1 MLWGIRSWQ
10 LPATPAF
17 IEKAPAVCFSD
28 MPFGGELMKRLIL
41 ISFALLFVAGFA
53 VADEGMWL
61 FNIPPTAQLKAKYGF
76 DLTNSWLRR
85 TQLSSVRFN
94 NGGSGSFVSPDGLTF
109 TNHHVGSECI
119 QQLSTGGKDYLK
131 TGFYART
138 QSEEAKCPDLELD
151 LLENIEDVTA
161 KVNAN
166 VKPGMSVADQG
177 QAQRAAM
184 SAIEQQ
190 CATETKLRCDVI
202 TLYSGAM
209 YNLYQYKKYTDVRL
223 VFAPEFDAAFFGGDP
238 DNFEY
243 PRYDLDVCFFR
254 VYENDKPARLDNY
267 LKWSSAGIKDG
278 ELIFI
283 SGNPGSTSRLDTM
296 AQLEFLRD
304 TGYPLVLERL
314 ARRDEVLKKFSGESA
329 ENDKIAHEDLFSAEN
344 SLKAIR
350 GYEFGLKDKDLMDK
364 KAEEEKSLREALA
377 SNAAEKNEFGDPWP
391 EIAKAMDTEKQIY
404 LPLTFFE
411 RRGGFSGELAAYA
424 RILVRAAEEKPKPNG
439 ERLREYRDSALAS
452 LEQDLFS
459 TAPIYKSLERVEL
472 ADSLGEM
479 KDKMP
484 NDPLV
489 NRVLDGKTPV
499 ALAQYLIDNT
509 KLEDVSV
516 RKQLYEGGK
525 AVDASTDPMVKLM
538 LEIEPESRAVRKQY
552 DDEIDAVVRQ
562 DGAAIAKIRFAKEGT
577 STYPDATFTL
587 RLSYGVMRGYT
598 ENGEGTTPKGT
609 KLRYFTTFAGAF
621 QHAADH
627 GNTYPYKLPDRWTN
641 AKSKIKLNTPLNA
654 VETADIIGGN
664 SGSPVLNRAGEL
676 VGIIFDGNIQSL
688 PWDFVYNDTIGRS
701 IQVDARGI
709 LEALRDIYGA
719 NSLADELTGK
729 KRPVLSEQSRAN
741 GSKLKKSPAP
751 AY

>member
-1 MLWGIRSWQ
+1 MRR
-10 LPATPAF
+10 P
-17 IEKAPAVCFSD
+17 
-28 MPFGGELMKRLIL
+28 IL
-41 ISFALLFVAGFA
+41 IFIFVALLSLAA
-53 VADEGMWL
+53 IAAADEGMWL
-61 FNIPPTAQLKAKYGF
+61 FNVPPTAQLKSKYGF
-76 DLTNSWLRR
+76 DLTKAWLQH

-131 TGFYART
+131 TGFYAKT
-138 QSEEAKCPDLELD
+138 QAEEAKCPDLELNV
-151 LLENIEDVTA
+151 LEDIEDVTA
-161 KVNAN
+161 KVNAG

-184 SAIEQQ
+184 SNIEQQ

-209 YNLYQYKKYTDVRL
+209 YHLYKYKKYTDVRL
-223 VFAPEFDAAFFGGDP
+223 VFAPEFEAAFFGGDP

-243 PRYDLDVCFFR
+243 PRYDLDICFFR
-254 VYENDKPARLDNY
+254 VYENDKPAHLDNY
-267 LKWSSAGIKDG
+267 LKWSKAGVKDG
-278 ELIFI
+278 DLIFV
-283 SGNPGSTSRLDTM
+283 SGNPGGTDRLNTL

-304 TGYPLVLERL
+304 TGYPLVLYRL
-314 ARRDEVLKKFSGESA
+314 ARRDELLKKFSAESV
-329 ENDKIAHEDLFSAEN
+329 ENARIAHDDLFYTEN

-350 GYEFGLKDKDLMDK
+350 GYNTGFEQGLMAKKSAEEGKMRQAIASDAAK
-364 KAEEEKSLREALA
+364 KA
-377 SNAAEKNEFGDPWP
+377 EFGDPWS
-391 EIAKAMDTEKQIY
+391 EIAKAMETEKRIY
-404 LPLTFFE
+404 LPLTYFE
-411 RRGGFSGELAAYA
+411 RRGGFSGDLASFA
-424 RILVRAAEEKPKPNG
+424 RILVRASEERPKPNG
-439 ERLREYRDSALAS
+439 DRLREYRDSALPS
-452 LEQDLFS
+452 LEQNLFS

-472 ADSLGEM
+472 ADSLAEM
-479 KDKMP
+479 KEKMP
-484 NDPLV
+484 DSAV
-489 NRVLDGKTPV
+489 VSRVLDGKMP
-499 ALAQYLIDNT
+499 AELARYLIDNT

-525 AVDASTDPMVKLM
+525 AAIDASSDPLIVVMK
-538 LEIEPESRAVRKQY
+538 EIEPEARAVRKQY

-562 DGAAIAKIRFAKEGT
+562 DGAAIAKIRFATEGT
-577 STYPDATFTL
+577 ASYPDATFTL

-598 ENGEGTTPKGT
+598 ENGEGPTPKGT
-609 KLRYFTTFAGAF
+609 KLPYVTTIRGAF

-627 GNTYPYKLPDRWTN
+627 GNKDPYTLPDSWVN
-641 AKSKIKLNTPLNA
+641 AKAKIKLDTPLNA

-688 PWDFVYNDTIGRS
+688 PWNFVYDDSIGRS
-701 IQVDARGI
+701 IHVDSRGI

-719 NSLADELTGK
+719 YSLADELTGK
-729 KRPVLSEQSRAN
+729 SSESGQSKGTGLPN
-741 GSKLKKSPAP
+741 GSKLKKNPS

>member
-1 MLWGIRSWQ
+1 MR
-10 LPATPAF
+10 
-17 IEKAPAVCFSD
+17 
-28 MPFGGELMKRLIL
+28 RLLL
-41 ISFALLFVAGFA
+41 IAMAIVFLAGLA
-53 VADEGMWL
+53 AADEGMWL
-61 FNIPPTAQLKAKYGF
+61 FNIPPTAQLKSKYGF
-76 DLTNSWLRR
+76 DLTKTWLQH

-131 TGFYART
+131 TGFYAKT
-138 QSEEAKCPDLELD
+138 QADEAKCPNLELD
-151 LLENIEDVTA
+151 ELVNIEDVTA
-161 KVNAN
+161 KVSAN
-166 VKPGMSVADQG
+166 VRPGMSVADQG

-190 CATETKLRCDVI
+190 CTTETKLRCDVI

-209 YNLYQYKKYTDVRL
+209 YDLYQYKKYTDVRL

-254 VYENDKPARLDNY
+254 VYENDKPAHLDNY
-267 LKWSSAGIKDG
+267 LKWSTAGVKDG
-278 ELIFI
+278 ELIFV
-283 SGNPGSTSRLDTM
+283 SGNPGSTSRLDTV

-314 ARRDEVLKKFSGESA
+314 ARRDEVLKKFSAESA
-329 ENDKIAHEDLFSAEN
+329 ENDKIAHEDLFSVEN

-350 GYEFGLKDKDLMDK
+350 GYEFGLNDKALMDK
-364 KAEEEKSLREALA
+364 KAGEENSLREALA
-377 SNAAEKNEFGDPWP
+377 SNASEKNDVGDPWP

-424 RILVRAAEEKPKPNG
+424 RILVRAAEERPKPNG
-439 ERLREYRDSALAS
+439 ERLREYRDSALPS

-459 TAPIYKSLERVEL
+459 TAPLYKSLERVEL

-479 KDKMP
+479 KDKMAE
-484 NDPLV
+484 NSLV
-489 NRVLDGKTPV
+489 KRMLDGKTPEE
-499 ALAQYLIDNT
+499 LAKDLIDNT
-509 KLEDVSV
+509 KLDDVSA

-525 AVDASTDPMVKLM
+525 AAIDASTDPLIKIM

-552 DDEIDAVVRQ
+552 DDEIDAVARR
-562 DGAAIAKIRFAKEGT
+562 DGSAIAKIRFAKEGT

-598 ENGEGTTPKGT
+598 ENGEGTTAKAT
-609 KLRYFTTFAGAF
+609 KLPYFTTFTGAF

-627 GNTYPYKLPDRWTN
+627 ASRDPYKLPESWMT
-641 AKSKIKLNTPLNA
+641 AKSRIKLNTPLDA

-688 PWDFVYNDTIGRS
+688 PWDFVYDDSIGRS
-701 IQVDARGI
+701 IHVDARGI
-709 LEALRDIYGA
+709 LEALRHIYEA

-729 KRPVLSEQSRAN
+729 SRPAALEQSKAN
-741 GSKLKKSPAP
+741 GSKLKKSPAA

>member
-1 MLWGIRSWQ
+1 
-10 LPATPAF
+10 
-17 IEKAPAVCFSD
+17 
-28 MPFGGELMKRLIL
+28 MKRLIL
-41 ISFALLFVAGFA
+41 ISFAVLFIAGFA
-53 VADEGMWL
+53 AADEGMWL
-61 FNIPPTAQLKAKYGF
+61 FNIPPTAQLKSKYGF
-76 DLTNSWLRR
+76 DLTKAWLQHI
-85 TQLSSVRFN
+85 QLSSVRFN
-94 NGGSGSFVSPDGLTF
+94 NGGSGSFVSADGLTF

-131 TGFYART
+131 TGFYAKT
-138 QSEEAKCPDLELD
+138 LAEEAKCPDLELD
-151 LLENIEDVTA
+151 VLENIEDVTA

-223 VFAPEFDAAFFGGDP
+223 VFAPEFGAAFFGGDP

-254 VYENDKPARLDNY
+254 VYENDKPAHLDNY
-267 LKWSSAGIKDG
+267 LKWSTAGVKDG
-278 ELIFI
+278 ELIFV

-314 ARRDEVLKKFSGESA
+314 ERREAVLQKFSGESA

-350 GYEFGLKDKDLMDK
+350 GYEFGLKDRALMDK
-364 KAEEEKSLREALA
+364 KAAEENSLREALV
-377 SNAAEKNEFGDPWP
+377 SSPAEKNEVGDPWP

-411 RRGGFSGELAAYA
+411 RRGGFSGQLAAYA
-424 RILVRAAEEKPKPNG
+424 RILVRAAEERPKPNG
-439 ERLREYRDSALAS
+439 ERLREFRDSALPS

-459 TAPIYKSLERVEL
+459 TAPIYKSLERVVL

-484 NDPLV
+484 DDPLV
-489 NRVLDGKTPV
+489 NRVLGGKTP
-499 ALAQYLIDNT
+499 AELAQYLIDNT
-509 KLEDVSV
+509 RLDDVSV
-516 RKQLYEGGK
+516 RKQLYEGGQA
-525 AVDASTDPMVKLM
+525 AVESSSDPLIKVM

-552 DDEIDAVVRQ
+552 DDEIDSTVRR

-577 STYPDATFTL
+577 SSYPDATFTL

-598 ENGEGTTPKGT
+598 EDGEGTTAKGK
-609 KLRYFTTFAGAF
+609 KLPYFTTFAGAF
-621 QHAADH
+621 QHASDH
-627 GNTYPYKLPDRWTN
+627 ENKDPYKLPESWMN

-654 VETADIIGGN
+654 IETADIIGGN
-664 SGSPVLNRAGEL
+664 SGSPVLNKAGEL

-688 PWDFVYNDTIGRS
+688 PWDFVYDDSIGRS
-701 IQVDARGI
+701 VQVDARGI

-729 KRPVLSEQSRAN
+729 KRPALSEQSQGN
-741 GSKLKKSPAP
+741 NSKLRKNPGS
-751 AY
+751 